1 VSIPLRENVQSQD
14 LGEEGADVLDTYGAR
29 QSTWRKVRKRKVG
42 DDVKKTGRA
51 QVMRGHEEHEG
62 IVMNRKS

>member
-1 VSIPLRENVQSQD
+1 M
-14 LGEEGADVLDTYGAR
+14 
-29 QSTWRKVRKRKVG
+29 RKRKVG